1 MDAEV
6 GIEPTIRDLQSP
18 ALPLGYPASA
28 IPASFYFA
36 AARIAFIIRWAKHN
50 REPADAT
57 GFLHALALH
66 LAVKF
71 HHVWVVHIFP
81 AAEVVVVVVHKSIMS
96 QVISQVL
103 IENLHA
109 LVENFPEVSIRLLEF
124 FFDFFVISPLAE
136 NSRIARHPAA

>member
-28 IPASFYFA
+28 IPTSFYFA

-50 REPADAT
+50 RAPADAT
-57 GFLHALALH
+57 GFLHALVLH

-71 HHVWVVHIFP
+71 HHVWVVHVFP
-81 AAEVVVVVVHKSIMS
+81 AAEVVVVVVHKSI
-96 QVISQVL
+96 ISQVL

-109 LVENFPEVSIRLLEF
+109 LVENFPEVGVRLLKLF
-124 FFDFFVISPLAE
+124 FGFFVISPLAKD
-136 NSRIARHPAA
+136 SRIARHPAA

>member
-28 IPASFYFA
+28 IPTSFYFA

-71 HHVWVVHIFP
+71 HHVWVVHVFP
-81 AAEVVVVVVHKSIMS
+81 AAEVVVVVVHKSI
-96 QVISQVL
+96 ISQVL

-109 LVENFPEVSIRLLEF
+109 LVENFPEVGVRLLKLF
-124 FFDFFVISPLAE
+124 FGFFVISPLAKD
-136 NSRIARHPAA
+136 SRIARHSAA